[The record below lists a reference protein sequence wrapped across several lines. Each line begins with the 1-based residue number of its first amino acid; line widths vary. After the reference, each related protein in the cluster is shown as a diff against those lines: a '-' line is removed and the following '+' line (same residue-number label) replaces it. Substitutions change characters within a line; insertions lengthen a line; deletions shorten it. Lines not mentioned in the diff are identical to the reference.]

1 MFPGEMVILM
11 AIEVAGDSVKRLLN
25 RPMDVSG
32 QYINSLYQSLVRRG
46 YLKGNKYR
54 GYELTTM
61 GRQALAEFLR
71 RNESRVQDLV
81 RTLEQLGIKTDKE
94 FARTEKETAAVR

>member
-11 AIEVAGDSVKRLLN
+11 SIELAGDSVKRLLN

-32 QYINSLYQSLVRRG
+32 QYITYLYKSLVKRG
-46 YLKGNKYR
+46 YLKEGKYR
-54 GYELTTM
+54 EYELTRI
-61 GRQALAEFLR
+61 GRQALTEFLR
-71 RNESRVQDLV
+71 KNESRVQDLV
-81 RTLEQLGIKTDKE
+81 RALKQLGIKTGEE

>member
-11 AIEVAGDSVKRLLN
+11 AIEVAGDSVKRL
-25 RPMDVSG
+25 
-32 QYINSLYQSLVRRG
+32 YESLVKRG

-61 GRQALAEFLR
+61 GKQALTEFLR

-81 RTLEQLGIKTDKE
+81 RTLEQLGIKTGKE

>member
-32 QYINSLYQSLVRRG
+32 QYIANLYESLVRRG
-46 YLKGNKYR
+46 YLRRNGHR
-54 GYELTTM
+54 GYQLTAV
-61 GRQALAEFLR
+61 GRAALSEFLHE
-71 RNESRVQDLV
+71 NEPRVKDLV
-81 RTLEQLGIKTDKE
+81 RTLKELGIETGIEAD
-94 FARTEKETAAVR
+94 RIGKETVGVR

>member
-1 MFPGEMVILM
+1 
-11 AIEVAGDSVKRLLN
+11 
-25 RPMDVSG
+25 MDVSG

-61 GRQALAEFLR
+61 GRQALSEFLR

-81 RTLEQLGIKTDKE
+81 RTLEQLGIRTGKE

>member
-32 QYINSLYQSLVRRG
+32 QYINYLYESLVRRG

-54 GYELTTM
+54 GYELTTI
-61 GRQALAEFLR
+61 GRQALTEFLR

-81 RTLEQLGIKTDKE
+81 RTLEQLGIKTGKE